1 MSVKDSEKMNSS
13 TVLAD
18 TLELASQYLRE
29 HYFIPNEQISV
40 SRLDGRRMEYLPS
53 AAYSKEESLVDDAI
67 RSAEKLLREKKT
79 RFVDT
84 LLKMIDASGMTDAQ
98 VYNKARLNR
107 AHFNKI
113 KNKDEY
119 PVTKTT
125 AVALG
130 LALGLSRGEMETFL
144 KSAGYAL
151 SDYNKFDVLI
161 SFCIDNHI
169 YNIDDV
175 NDILDHFDAGLLGAS
190 TRD

>member
-1 MSVKDSEKMNSS
+1 
-13 TVLAD
+13 
-18 TLELASQYLRE
+18 
-29 HYFIPNEQISV
+29 
-40 SRLDGRRMEYLPS
+40 
-53 AAYSKEESLVDDAI
+53 
-67 RSAEKLLREKKT
+67 
-79 RFVDT
+79 
-84 LLKMIDASGMTDAQ
+84 MTDAQ

>member
-1 MSVKDSEKMNSS
+1 MSVKDTEKMNSS
-13 TVLAD
+13 TVSAD
-18 TLELASQYLRE
+18 IIELASQYLRE
-29 HYFIPNEQISV
+29 HYFIPEEVFKPLKTS
-40 SRLDGRRMEYLPS
+40 RRMEFMPS
-53 AAYSKEESLVDDAI
+53 IAHSKEESLGDDVI

-130 LALGLSRGEMETFL
+130 LALGLSRSEMETFL

-161 SFCIDNHI
+161 SFCIDKHI

-175 NDILDHFDAGLLGAS
+175 NDILDHFDAGLLGAG